1 MKKYYS
7 PFSLYA
13 YLSVVLIVVVLLTM
27 LLIKVNTPWF
37 LALLLV
43 TLLRL
48 GRMVLITSQIEMINR
63 AFGNLKTGLPFHKIE
78 EGEKRKLI
86 DENLSRNKKVT
97 LVI

>member
-48 GRMVLITSQIEMINR
+48 GRMVLITSRIEMINR
-63 AFGNLKTGLPFHKIE
+63 G
-78 EGEKRKLI
+78 
-86 DENLSRNKKVT
+86 
-97 LVI
+97 